1 MSDLFGPTQ
10 LSEEELAAYRSR
22 YERLVGFVPPR
33 IAERID
39 HLGAHDPRVLELQ
52 EELRARIMHE
62 NCLGEKTSQLML
74 FGMLL
79 ITLRDAALTHG
90 IAARRAGASWEE
102 MQATVNLA
110 FLFGGLSAAN
120 RGAEYLT
127 KIAEKEEQ

>member
-1 MSDLFGPTQ
+1 MEEQFGQ
-10 LSEEELAAYRSR
+10 SRLSEEELAAFRGR
-22 YERLVGFVPPR
+22 YENLVGFVPPR
-33 IAERID
+33 IAARID
-39 HLGAHDPRVLELQ
+39 QLGRQDPRTLELQ

-62 NCLGEKTSQLML
+62 NCLGEKSSQLML

-79 ITLRDAALTHG
+79 ILLRDAALTHG

-120 RGAEYLT
+120 RGAEYLA
-127 KIAEKEEQ
+127 KIAEKETP